1 MDEDL
6 QPSPSNENHIPQPSS
21 AESTDDVIPTF
32 HVLTQVENLS
42 QLTNGENPVE
52 KTQKKTKRA
61 GVSKQTRK
69 RNAPIKT
76 SSRQQKPPKEHEA
89 QPNSKRKRIQKAI
102 HDV

>member
-21 AESTDDVIPTF
+21 AESTDDIIPTG

-42 QLTNGENPVE
+42 QVTNGENPVE
-52 KTQKKTKRA
+52 KTRKTKRA
-61 GVSKQTRK
+61 GVNKQTPKRK
-69 RNAPIKT
+69 APINT
-76 SSRQQKPPKEHEA
+76 SLRQRKPPNENEE
-89 QPNSKRKRIQKAI
+89 QPKSKRQRIQKAI